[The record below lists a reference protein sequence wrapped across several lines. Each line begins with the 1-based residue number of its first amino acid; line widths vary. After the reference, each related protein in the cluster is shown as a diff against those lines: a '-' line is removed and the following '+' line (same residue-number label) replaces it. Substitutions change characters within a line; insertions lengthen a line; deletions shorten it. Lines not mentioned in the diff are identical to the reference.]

1 MTNIEKKLQQ
11 LASQNPT
18 SDWKQ
23 KVEHRR
29 VNKAWLD
36 KSFETALRILDALDE
51 KGWTQSRLAREMGVS
66 RQQVAKIVKGKVNF
80 TYESISKI
88 EKALGITLVTILQ
101 ADEEVIKKEKRE
113 FYQKNV
119 LNYGMPVKPVNKVT
133 SAPTYKSEKVYLRIA
148 S

>member
-29 VNKAWLD
+29 ANKAWLD
-36 KSFETALRILDALDE
+36 KSFETALRILDALE
-51 KGWTQSRLAREMGVS
+51 ERGWTQSRLADEMGVS

-80 TYESISKI
+80 TYESICKL
-88 EKALGITLVTILQ
+88 EKALGIQLVTILQ
-101 ADEEVIKKEKRE
+101 SDEEVIKKETRA

-119 LNYGMPVKPVNKVT
+119 LKYGISVKPVRKVT
-133 SAPTYKSEKVYLRIA
+133 TGSTYKSEKVILQIA